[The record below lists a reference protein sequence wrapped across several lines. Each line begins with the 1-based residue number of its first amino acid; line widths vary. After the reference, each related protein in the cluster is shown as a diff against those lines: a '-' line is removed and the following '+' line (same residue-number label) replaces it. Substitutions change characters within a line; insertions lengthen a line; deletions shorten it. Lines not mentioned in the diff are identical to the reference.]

1 MSEIKRRTIY
11 ITALIAALAYIVVGN
26 RLNYQQIHLEG
37 ATGGG
42 VTVSGKVTEV
52 KNSQL
57 YSAAEYLHEGEETVF
72 EAKTKNGIVTAG
84 QYSDVYDQVDYKTV
98 EVGDRVV
105 LTSYDDGNTWTFAG
119 YDRSFV
125 IAAAVLLFFA
135 CLIVFGG
142 IKGVNTILALLLTGG
157 FVFGVFLP
165 AVLAGKNIYFW
176 TFMTCVMS
184 IATTMVIVHGVSK
197 KTLGAIIGCIS
208 GLGLCAVLMGI
219 MINAASL
226 SGMVDECYY
235 YLSILDIG
243 FSIDLRAVVFAGVL
257 IGALGAVMDVSISI
271 ATSLWE
277 IKEKG
282 VPMEVSDYFR
292 SCLNI
297 GRDIMGTMTNTLILA
312 YIGTCL
318 AEVLLLYANNYNL
331 LELVNR
337 EVVVVQIIQSLIGST
352 GLLFTIP
359 FTGLVCGLL
368 FYDKYAFMDEETDE
382 EFMPYVKNGE
392 KKDV

>member
-1 MSEIKRRTIY
+1 MSSIKKRIIYFGAIIAAVIY
-11 ITALIAALAYIVVGN
+11 IIVGN
-26 RLNYQQIHLEG
+26 RLNYSEIHLNG

-42 VTVSGKVTEV
+42 KTIGGVVTEV
-52 KNSQL
+52 KDTSL
-57 YSAAEYLHEGEETVF
+57 YSHEAYVHEGEETLF

-84 QYSDVYDQVDYKTV
+84 QYADVYDQVDYKTV
-98 EVGDRVV
+98 EKGDRVV
-105 LTSYDDGNTWTFAG
+105 LTSFDNGSSWTFAG
-119 YDRSFV
+119 YDRSFALF
-125 IAAAVLLFFA
+125 IAVFAFFLCLVL
-135 CLIVFGG
+135 FGG
-142 IKGVNTILALLLTGG
+142 VKGLNTILALILTGG
-157 FVFGVFLP
+157 FVFAVFLP

-176 TFMTCVMS
+176 TFATCVMS

-197 KTLGAIIGCIS
+197 KTLGAVMGCIS
-208 GLGLCAVLMGI
+208 GVALCAVLMLV
-219 MINAASL
+219 MIRAAKL

-243 FSIDLRAVVFAGVL
+243 FSIDLKAVVFAGVL

-282 VPMEVSDYFR
+282 VDMDVSDYFR

-337 EVVVVQIIQSLIGST
+337 EVVVTQIIQSLIGST

-359 FTGLVCGLL
+359 FTGFVCGLL
-368 FYDKYAFMDEETDE
+368 FYDKYAIPDDIEDD
-382 EFMPYVKNGE
+382 FMPYVKD
-392 KKDV
+392 KKEN

>member
-1 MSEIKRRTIY
+1 MSDIKKKTIY
-11 ITALIAALAYIVVGN
+11 FAALIAALIYIVAGN
-26 RLNYQQIHLEG
+26 RLNYKNIHLDG

-42 VTVSGKVTEV
+42 LTVGGVVTEV
-52 KNSQL
+52 KDTAP
-57 YSAAEYLHEGEETVF
+57 YSREAYLHEGDETIF
-72 EAKTKNGIVTAG
+72 TAKTKNGIVTAS
-84 QYSDVYDQVDYKTV
+84 QYADVYDQVDYKTV
-98 EVGDRVV
+98 EKGDRVV
-105 LTSYDDGNTWTFAG
+105 LTSYDNGENWTFAG
-119 YDRSFV
+119 YDRSLVLFL
-125 IAAAVLLFFA
+125 AVGAFFA
-135 CLIVFGG
+135 CLVLFGG
-142 IKGVNTILALLLTGG
+142 VKGLNTILALLLTGG
-157 FVFGVFLP
+157 FVFAVFLP

-176 TFMTCVMS
+176 TFATCVMS

-208 GLGLCAVLMGI
+208 GVALCAVLMLI
-219 MINAASL
+219 MIRAAKL

-243 FSIDLRAVVFAGVL
+243 FSIDLKAVVFAGVL

-282 VPMEVSDYFR
+282 VDMDVSDYFR

-368 FYDKYAFMDEETDE
+368 FYDKYAMPEVIEDD
-382 EFMPYVKNGE
+382 FMPYVKE
-392 KKDV
+392 KTEK

>member
-1 MSEIKRRTIY
+1 MSDIKRKTIY
-11 ITALIAALAYIVVGN
+11 FGALIAALIYIFAGN
-26 RLNYQQIHLEG
+26 RLNYKKIHLEG

-42 VTVSGKVTEV
+42 MTISGVVTEV
-52 KNSQL
+52 KDTAV
-57 YSAAEYLHEGEETVF
+57 YSREAYMHEGEETVF
-72 EAKTKNGIVTAG
+72 DAKTKNGIVSAS
-84 QYSDVYDQVDYKTV
+84 QYADVYDQVDYKPV
-98 EVGDRVV
+98 EKGDRVV
-105 LTSYDDGNTWTFAG
+105 LTSYDNGGSWTFAG
-119 YDRSFV
+119 YDRSMALF
-125 IAAAVLLFFA
+125 AAVFAFFV
-135 CLIVFGG
+135 CLVIFGG
-142 IKGVNTILALLLTGG
+142 VKGINTILALVLTGG
-157 FVFGVFLP
+157 FVFAVFLP

-208 GLGLCAVLMGI
+208 GVALCALLMLV
-219 MINAASL
+219 MIRAAKL

-243 FSIDLRAVVFAGVL
+243 FSIDLKAVVFAGVL

-282 VPMEVSDYFR
+282 VDMDISDYFR

-337 EVVVVQIIQSLIGST
+337 EVVVTQIIQSLIGST

-359 FTGLVCGLL
+359 FTGLVCGAL
-368 FYDKYAFMDEETDE
+368 FYDKYAIPDEIDDD
-382 EFMPYVKNGE
+382 FMPYVKD
-392 KKDV
+392 KKEN

>member
-1 MSEIKRRTIY
+1 MDTAKKRIIY
-11 ITALIAALAYIVVGN
+11 FGAIIAALIYIFAGN
-26 RLNYQQIHLEG
+26 RLNYKKIHLEG
-37 ATGGG
+37 AAGGG
-42 VTVSGKVTEV
+42 TTISGVVTEVSGKEIYSTE
-52 KNSQL
+52 
-57 YSAAEYLHEGEETVF
+57 AYLHEGEATNF
-72 EAKTKNGIVTAG
+72 TARTKNGEVKAV
-84 QYSDVYDQVDYKTV
+84 QYADVYDQVDYKTV

-105 LTSYDDGNTWTFAG
+105 LNSYIEDSYTFAG
-119 YDRSFV
+119 YDRS
-125 IAAAVLLFFA
+125 AVLLTAILLFFA
-135 CLIVFGG
+135 CLIIFGG
-142 IKGVNTILALLLTGG
+142 VKGVNTILALMLTGG
-157 FVFGVFLP
+157 FVFAVFLP

-176 TFMTCVMS
+176 TFTTCVMS

-208 GLGLCAVLMGI
+208 GVALCAVLMLI
-219 MINAASL
+219 MIHAAKL

-235 YLSILDIG
+235 YLSILDID
-243 FSIDLRAVVFAGVL
+243 FTIDLKAVVFAGVL

-282 VPMEVSDYFR
+282 VDMDVSDYFR

-337 EVVVVQIIQSLIGST
+337 EVVVTQIIQSLIGST

-359 FTGLVCGLL
+359 FTGLVCGVL
-368 FYDKYAFMDEETDE
+368 FYDKYAFPEDTGE
-382 EFMPYVKNGE
+382 EFMPYVKKKNEDKSE
-392 KKDV
+392 K